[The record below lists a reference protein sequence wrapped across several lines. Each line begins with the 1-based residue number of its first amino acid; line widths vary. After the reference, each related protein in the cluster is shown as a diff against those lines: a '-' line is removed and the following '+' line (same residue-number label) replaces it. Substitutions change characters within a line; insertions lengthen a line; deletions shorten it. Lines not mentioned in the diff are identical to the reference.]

1 MDEIIKALLAGASD
15 QKILEMLDQLGEGE
29 NSPPGDNEKTE
40 TDYVSCVK
48 VGGDPILPPVMTED
62 RRLECLQWR
71 RAALEVEEKIGN
83 KRREV
88 LANNI
93 HRIVSGV
100 INRNNS
106 QGTETDGLE
115 VYSILRSN
123 SRTADVVINHFQEDS
138 DSERQTDIDIS
149 LVPEPESVEAE
160 RDKPSEIIENITP
173 SFEEDDNSLSQV
185 SAKSKTFEE
194 IKKLV
199 KTLPHTP
206 RSARFQ
212 SKVLSSGPSSD
223 ISSDDETTTASSLR
237 TEANDEME
245 NLIYHQA
252 GLFHFII
259 QVHKYLYL
267 WGKKLDI
274 IKSKLPSTFRLLL
287 FIIFALRKSVL
298 F

>member
-29 NSPPGDNEKTE
+29 NSKIGDNEKTE

-106 QGTETDGLE
+106 VLPPTEGTETDGLE

-138 DSERQTDIDIS
+138 
-149 LVPEPESVEAE
+149 VP
-160 RDKPSEIIENITP
+160 
-173 SFEEDDNSLSQV
+173 
-185 SAKSKTFEE
+185 
-194 IKKLV
+194 
-199 KTLPHTP
+199 
-206 RSARFQ
+206 
-212 SKVLSSGPSSD
+212 
-223 ISSDDETTTASSLR
+223 
-237 TEANDEME
+237 
-245 NLIYHQA
+245 
-252 GLFHFII
+252 
-259 QVHKYLYL
+259 
-267 WGKKLDI
+267 
-274 IKSKLPSTFRLLL
+274 
-287 FIIFALRKSVL
+287 
-298 F
+298 